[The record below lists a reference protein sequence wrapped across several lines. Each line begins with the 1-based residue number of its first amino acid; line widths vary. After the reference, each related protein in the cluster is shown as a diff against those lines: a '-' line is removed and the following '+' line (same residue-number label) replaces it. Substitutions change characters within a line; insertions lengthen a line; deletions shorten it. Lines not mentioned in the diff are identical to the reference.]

1 MISMNYG
8 SSISSW
14 KPWRWVRLDLI
25 LMMKDIQVNSNLNPV
40 IKFTNSSN
48 MFLPRNISQMITKT
62 IQSVW
67 EWSTLCSKMGYPV
80 LNLIKHQWKQTTTWL
95 AFPIWGNHYRTNT
108 SMRVRIWD
116 PSRKINH
123 LCKVVWDRKIITE
136 FTRSINSTRIG

>member
-8 SSISSW
+8 SSTSSW

-25 LMMKDIQVNSNLNPV
+25 LMMKDVQVNSNLNPV
-40 IKFTNSSN
+40 IKFTSSSN
-48 MFLPRNISQMITKT
+48 MFLSRNIPQMITKT
-62 IQSVW
+62 VPISMRMVNAMQW
-67 EWSTLCSKMGYPV
+67 NGHPV
-80 LNLIKHQWKQTTTWL
+80 VNLMEHQWKNTTWL

-123 LCKVVWDRKIITE
+123 LCKVVWDGK
-136 FTRSINSTRIG
+136 TRSINSTRIG